1 MEAIYAV
8 THTISRTGLNFF
20 QALFFTIA
28 QEVFITTSLS
38 YSFFYP

>member
-1 MEAIYAV
+1 MKFLSLMEATYAV

-28 QEVFITTSLS
+28 
-38 YSFFYP
+38 